1 MTLFD
6 RDLLEEG
13 LRQLVA
19 QLRGSGTRSGIRI
32 VGGAAL
38 ALRYFERESTV
49 DVDAHFVGSTDI
61 VEQAAS
67 AIARANGWP
76 DDWLN
81 TKAAGFIPE
90 YGVKPVKWVT
100 IKSRRR
106 GRHRGSVTRSAAG
119 DEAQGQPARP

>member
-49 DVDAHFVGSTDI
+49 DVEPRMD
-61 VEQAAS
+61 
-67 AIARANGWP
+67 
-76 DDWLN
+76 
-81 TKAAGFIPE
+81 
-90 YGVKPVKWVT
+90 
-100 IKSRRR
+100 
-106 GRHRGSVTRSAAG
+106 
-119 DEAQGQPARP
+119 